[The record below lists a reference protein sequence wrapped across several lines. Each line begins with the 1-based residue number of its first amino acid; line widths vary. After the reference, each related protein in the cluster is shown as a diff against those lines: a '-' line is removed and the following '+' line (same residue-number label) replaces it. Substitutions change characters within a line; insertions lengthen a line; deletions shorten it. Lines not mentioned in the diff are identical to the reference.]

1 MPTPK
6 ILVIDD
12 DRNMVRLIE
21 YGLQAAGL
29 EVLTAGDG
37 QEGLRQIYE
46 HKPDLVILDVMMP
59 RMDGWTVCQRIREF
73 SDVPTIMVTAKG
85 QDADIVRGL
94 DLGADDYVIKPVR
107 MPVLVARVRACLR
120 RAESGNGDRSPVT
133 YADSYLVVDL
143 PHRRVLVNDQPV
155 KLTPTEFSLLA
166 RLIQSAGRVLSNKQL
181 LEDVWGWEY
190 TDDLD
195 YLRIYI
201 WHLRQK
207 IERDP
212 KNPAYLL
219 TEHGVGYRFQG
230 ATPSAAAGDAGR
242 L

>member
-1 MPTPK
+1 VSSPR

-12 DRNMVRLIE
+12 DANIVRLME
-21 YGLQAAGL
+21 YGLRNAGM
-29 EVLTAGDG
+29 EVLSAHDG
-37 QEGLRQIYE
+37 TEGLRQLYE

-73 SDVPTIMVTAKG
+73 SDVPTIMVTAKD
-85 QDADIVRGL
+85 QDSDIVRGL
-94 DLGADDYVIKPVR
+94 DLGADDYVVKPVR
-107 MPVLVARVRACLR
+107 LPVLVARVRACLR
-120 RAESGNGDRSPVT
+120 RAERAKQERPEIT
-133 YADSYLVVDL
+133 YADGYLLVDL
-143 PHRRVLVNDQPV
+143 PARRVTVGDEPV

-166 RLIQSAGRVLSNKQL
+166 RLIQSPGRVLTNRQL

-201 WHLRQK
+201 WHLRHK

-212 KNPAYLL
+212 KKPDYIL
-219 TEHGVGYRFQG
+219 TEHGVGYRFR
-230 ATPSAAAGDAGR
+230 ASE
-242 L
+242 